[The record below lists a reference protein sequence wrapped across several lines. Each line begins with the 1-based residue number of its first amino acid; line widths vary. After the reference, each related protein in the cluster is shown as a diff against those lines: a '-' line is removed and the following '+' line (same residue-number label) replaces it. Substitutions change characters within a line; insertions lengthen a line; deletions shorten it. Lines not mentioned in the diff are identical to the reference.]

1 MGGER
6 GGRGGGGG
14 GFGPGGRFGGG
25 FGAGF
30 GAGIHNVTAPNGQN
44 LDYDEAVLTRIAPV
58 RAPKAAAGAMT
69 DDASLPPEGEI
80 FCVTS
85 TCPVS
90 VEDSQRGIVVSSLDL
105 SQHYVVMSNDI
116 APARCEDLA
125 EITYRYAV

>member
-1 MGGER
+1 MA
-6 GGRGGGGG
+6 G
-14 GFGPGGRFGGG
+14 GFGQG
-25 FGAGF
+25 FGA
-30 GAGIHNVTAPNGQN
+30 ATGIHNVTTPNGRHWN
-44 LDYDEAVLTRIAPV
+44 YDEAALTPIAPL
-58 RAPKAAAGAMT
+58 RAPKAAAAAMT
-69 DDASLPPEGEI
+69 HDPSLPPAGEI